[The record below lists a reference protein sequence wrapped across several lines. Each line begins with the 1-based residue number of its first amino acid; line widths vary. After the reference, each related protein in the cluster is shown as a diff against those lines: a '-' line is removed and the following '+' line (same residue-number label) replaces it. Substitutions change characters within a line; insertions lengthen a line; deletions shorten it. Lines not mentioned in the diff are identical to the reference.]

1 MAHGHERQHQR
12 WWMHVMRCFD
22 ISRWRTQG
30 RVPVLVIPPT
40 RLPVEPST
48 VLLPVPAAASVE
60 VGGAAIGIGVASAV
74 RAAGLRPPA
83 PSSSVEPF
91 AASAVGVRHE
101 TATLVVVASHT
112 GIAADPVVRRVHRR
126 LLRFCGSSWDDGAIA
141 VTASGSAADLIIAGC
156 SLLI

>member
-1 MAHGHERQHQR
+1 M
-12 WWMHVMRCFD
+12 
-22 ISRWRTQG
+22 
-30 RVPVLVIPPT
+30 PVLVIPPT

-83 PSSSVEPF
+83 PSSSVEPL
-91 AASAVGVRHE
+91 AASPVVVRHE
-101 TATLVVVASHT
+101 TAALVVVASHT

-141 VTASGSAADLIIAGC
+141 VTASGSAVDLFIGC
-156 SLLI
+156 SLMI

>member
-1 MAHGHERQHQR
+1 
-12 WWMHVMRCFD
+12 MRCFD
-22 ISRWRTQG
+22 ISFWMTQW
-30 RVPVLVIPPT
+30 RVPVLVTPHM

-48 VLLPVPAAASVE
+48 VPLPVPAAASVE

-101 TATLVVVASHT
+101 TATLVAVASHT
-112 GIAADPVVRRVHRR
+112 GIVDPVARRVHRR
-126 LLRFCGSSWDDGAIA
+126 LLRRSSAPLPVVWRICGRRFHGSSRDDGAIA